1 MKVVLDANV
10 FVSAAI
16 NVGPSY
22 QVVQKWLDGGSFEIV
37 MCPELVGEVTEVLTA
52 RPRIRRWIELSDAHA
67 FLEIILIMADLVPDP
82 IEVSREI
89 RDEGD
94 NYLVAL
100 AQLNNADFIVTG
112 DNDLLQWA
120 EQNPPAITPARFLAL
135 LFN

>member
-16 NVGPSY
+16 NVGPSNR
-22 QVVQKWLDGGSFEIV
+22 VLRAWFDGGLFDVV
-37 MCPELVGEVTEVLTA
+37 MCPELLGEITDVLTT

-67 FLEIILIMADLVPDP
+67 FIEMIRVMADLVPDP
-82 IEVSREI
+82 NEVSRVI

-100 AQLNNADFIVTG
+100 AQLYKADFIVTG
-112 DNDLLQWA
+112 DKDLLQWA
-120 EQNPPAITPARFLAL
+120 GQNPPAITPARFIGL
-135 LFN
+135 LES